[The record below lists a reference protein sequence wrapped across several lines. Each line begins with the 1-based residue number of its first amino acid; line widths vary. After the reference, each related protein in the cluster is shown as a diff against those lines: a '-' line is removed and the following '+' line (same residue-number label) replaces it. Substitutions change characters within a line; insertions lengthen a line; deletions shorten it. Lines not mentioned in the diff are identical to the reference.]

1 MKAALLLLLLAH
13 AGAPVQ
19 TGTVTGVVRDA
30 EGRPQAGKRVAARA
44 ATAATGLDP
53 LVGIGTTGET
63 GRYRL
68 EASAGR
74 YYVVAG
80 LLDLPTYYPGFTE
93 LQNARVVEVG
103 ARATVTGIDITMASP
118 IGVRVSGRAVLPAGW
133 PAPTGQRA
141 ILTNAT
147 GFRGETNV
155 ESDGAFEFSR
165 IPPGAFNLSISFAST
180 APHRIAVSDKDLT
193 GIEVQLRST
202 KLSVSVVVED
212 GSPPPSILLS
222 FSSGE
227 VQRRISIRENPRW
240 TFDLAEGDYLVSAIN
255 LPRGYFLKSL
265 QAGSSISLEA
275 PVSSSPNTVM
285 WRLSVDKPFAPLV
298 ITLGAHRVAGVQFR
312 GNRDALPAAV
322 LSSLRTKAGDVVR
335 EESIARDIRT
345 LHASKRFDDI
355 VVELEDGPTGGKIV
369 VFGFR

>member
-1 MKAALLLLLLAH
+1 
-13 AGAPVQ
+13 
-19 TGTVTGVVRDA
+19 
-30 EGRPQAGKRVAARA
+30 
-44 ATAATGLDP
+44 
-53 LVGIGTTGET
+53 
-63 GRYRL
+63 
-68 EASAGR
+68 
-74 YYVVAG
+74 
-80 LLDLPTYYPGFTE
+80 
-93 LQNARVVEVG
+93 
-103 ARATVTGIDITMASP
+103 
-118 IGVRVSGRAVLPAGW
+118 VLPAGW